1 MPQGATPAVVGD
13 RQSTRLNERELAMAK
28 VAAGILTARLAGS
41 DVERFLG
48 VPGDSTSGV
57 TEGLRRDPGQ
67 PGA

>member
-1 MPQGATPAVVGD
+1 
-13 RQSTRLNERELAMAK
+13 MAK

-41 DVERFLG
+41 DVEKFLG